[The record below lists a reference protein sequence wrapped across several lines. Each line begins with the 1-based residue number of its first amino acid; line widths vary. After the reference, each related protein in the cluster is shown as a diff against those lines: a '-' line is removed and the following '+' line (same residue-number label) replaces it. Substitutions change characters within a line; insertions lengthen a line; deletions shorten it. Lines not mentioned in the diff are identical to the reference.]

1 MLFFL
6 DLAFSESIFI
16 HISRIFQ
23 VKINEAIQFFFGGQV
38 FSVRSDMAVGS
49 WGMPTSHSMPR
60 FAGTEKD

>member
-16 HISRIFQ
+16 CISRIFQ

-38 FSVRSDMAVGS
+38 FSVRSDLAIGS

-60 FAGTEKD
+60 FAGTEDD